1 MDSLYARYAGAMFA
15 LAEEEKKIE
24 DYRLEFKKLKTV
36 FLENEELIR
45 LLSSYFLE
53 SEEKDGIIDRVFF

>member
-24 DYRLEFKKLKTV
+24 DYRLEFK
-36 FLENEELIR
+36 N
-45 LLSSYFLE
+45 
-53 SEEKDGIIDRVFF
+53 